1 MDWNASVKYP
11 EERMTYHE
19 KYFKLPEDHEVEHLS
34 LQVVSDGPDS
44 EEEILKSGFVRMIFS
59 AEKSVWIQTPYL
71 IPDDSMIN
79 ALLVAV
85 RSGVD
90 VRIMIPCMPD
100 HPFIYRA
107 TQYYANYLHKR
118 GIKIYIYDSGFI
130 HAKTMV
136 IDDELAMVG
145 TTNQD
150 IRSYSLN
157 FEVSTFIYN
166 PEIAWMLAQV
176 FEEDIEKSVLLTDEI
191 IKKQGYWLRFKQN
204 FSRLLSPVL

>member
-1 MDWNASVKYP
+1 M
-11 EERMTYHE
+11 
-19 KYFKLPEDHEVEHLS
+19 EHLS

-100 HPFIYRA
+100 HPLFTARHNITQITYTNAALKFIFM
-107 TQYYANYLHKR
+107 
-118 GIKIYIYDSGFI
+118 I
-130 HAKTMV
+130 
-136 IDDELAMVG
+136 VG
-145 TTNQD
+145 LFMQ
-150 IRSYSLN
+150 
-157 FEVSTFIYN
+157 
-166 PEIAWMLAQV
+166 
-176 FEEDIEKSVLLTDEI
+176 
-191 IKKQGYWLRFKQN
+191 KQW
-204 FSRLLSPVL
+204 

>member
-1 MDWNASVKYP
+1 MKWSICPY
-11 EERMTYHE
+11 
-19 KYFKLPEDHEVEHLS
+19 KLFP
-34 LQVVSDGPDS
+34 DGPDS
-44 EEEILKSGFVRMIFS
+44 EEEILKSGFVRMIFCRK
-59 AEKSVWIQTPYL
+59 ECLIQTPYL

-166 PEIAWMLAQV
+166 PDIAWMLAQV
-176 FEEDIEKSVLLTDEI
+176 FEEDIEKVS
-191 IKKQGYWLRFKQN
+191 Y
-204 FSRLLSPVL
+204 

>member
-1 MDWNASVKYP
+1 
-11 EERMTYHE
+11 
-19 KYFKLPEDHEVEHLS
+19 
-34 LQVVSDGPDS
+34 
-44 EEEILKSGFVRMIFS
+44 
-59 AEKSVWIQTPYL
+59 
-71 IPDDSMIN
+71 MIN

-166 PEIAWMLAQV
+166 PDIAWMLA
-176 FEEDIEKSVLLTDEI
+176 SL
-191 IKKQGYWLRFKQN
+191 
-204 FSRLLSPVL
+204 

>member
-1 MDWNASVKYP
+1 MKNI
-11 EERMTYHE
+11 
-19 KYFKLPEDHEVEHLS
+19 FKLPEDHEVEQLS

-44 EEEILKSGFVRMIFS
+44 EEEIFEKAGFVRMIFLQK
-59 AEKSVWIQTPYL
+59 KSVWIQTPYL

-118 GIKIYIYDSGFI
+118 GIKNLY
-130 HAKTMV
+130 
-136 IDDELAMVG
+136 L
-145 TTNQD
+145 
-150 IRSYSLN
+150 
-157 FEVSTFIYN
+157 
-166 PEIAWMLAQV
+166 
-176 FEEDIEKSVLLTDEI
+176 
-191 IKKQGYWLRFKQN
+191 
-204 FSRLLSPVL
+204 

>member
-1 MDWNASVKYP
+1 
-11 EERMTYHE
+11 MTYHE
-19 KYFKLPEDHEVEHLS
+19 KYFKLPDDHEVEHLS

-166 PEIAWMLAQV
+166 PDIAWMLAQV

>member
-1 MDWNASVKYP
+1 
-11 EERMTYHE
+11 
-19 KYFKLPEDHEVEHLS
+19 
-34 LQVVSDGPDS
+34 
-44 EEEILKSGFVRMIFS
+44 
-59 AEKSVWIQTPYL
+59 
-71 IPDDSMIN
+71 MIN

-136 IDDELAMVG
+136 IDELAMVG

-166 PEIAWMLAQV
+166 PDIAWMLAQV
-176 FEEDIEKSVLLTDEI
+176 FEEDIEKCLTNRRD
-191 IKKQGYWLRFKQN
+191 N
-204 FSRLLSPVL
+204 

>member
-1 MDWNASVKYP
+1 
-11 EERMTYHE
+11 
-19 KYFKLPEDHEVEHLS
+19 
-34 LQVVSDGPDS
+34 
-44 EEEILKSGFVRMIFS
+44 
-59 AEKSVWIQTPYL
+59 
-71 IPDDSMIN
+71 MIN